1 MKEAIRF
8 TAENTV
14 TKRNPVAAALRQGQF
29 RRQVVRSKKTY
40 TRQDR
45 NRKDWE

>member
-1 MKEAIRF
+1 MKTAIRI

-14 TKRNPVAAALRQGQF
+14 TKRNPVAAALRLGQF
-29 RRQVVRSKKTY
+29 RRRVVRSKKDY
-40 TRQDR
+40 VRNDR

>member
-8 TAENTV
+8 TADNTV
-14 TKRNPVAAALRQGQF
+14 TKRNPVAAALRLGQF
-29 RRQVVRSKKTY
+29 RKQVVRSKKAY
-40 TRQDR
+40 ARRDR